1 MFFILPFGVFAFGTY
16 CVFVDSLQVP
26 IFEIS
31 LSLFWVFGRTIA
43 MCLTTKNL
51 FFTQVFGSVFIVVFV
66 F

>member
-1 MFFILPFGVFAFGTY
+1 MIAAAAVQQ
-16 CVFVDSLQVP
+16 DSLQVP